1 MADEYYNN
9 KIVTT
14 DGDVL
19 IDLTS
24 DTAEASDVLQG
35 KTLHL
40 ASGAPAVGTYRPS
53 DEIVAR
59 LEATVGHS
67 GKNYIS
73 YDTSTYTYT
82 ANGITFTLDLSAGT
96 VTANG
101 TATAN
106 TEFRIPFNH
115 ITTIYGN
122 VVYTKKPI
130 KSGKYYFCGS
140 PSGGTS
146 TSYWCFVYDNTTGS
160 GAKKWDGTSGISRD
174 YGDVHKNEVLID
186 DTHSQRF
193 TILIANG
200 YTASN
205 VVFRPMIWSGDID
218 DDTFEPYI
226 EPTDSQIETKTRAYL
241 TSTVGHVGKNQFS
254 FGSQSL
260 TRVIAGVTFT
270 VDPVAGTVTANGTS
284 TSSSGSQYNIRITGN
299 QAPDSVANRPSRSIS
314 NGKYYF
320 CGCPSG
326 GSVEKASYNVYIW
339 DYAAGARAKRW
350 NGSTNVDTD
359 IGVTTKNELL
369 INDQSH
375 TLSYNIRVFDTNG
388 QNKVFRPMIWSGDID
403 DDTFEPYIE
412 PTDRQ
417 IETKARAYLTSS
429 LGHVSKNVFN
439 LYTHRTISANTT
451 LSTCDNETGT
461 IIANAT
467 GAWKAISWE
476 DNRFIQDS
484 TKRYIVSGTNNIAN
498 SLGRISIN
506 NRTDQ
511 LAYTKVNLSSTG
523 SFSFEIVPSDYPDGF
538 WLQVYMTSTSSTT
551 ATGSVNI
558 SNFMIREASI
568 ADDTFEPYRIP
579 TDERVYSLDIAA
591 ANASQ
596 YVPDPDK
603 STWITIID
611 HYSTRN
617 NQFDIYISTNS
628 DGGYFFGVSESYPIP
643 EHEVK
648 LPRFHNYKENAISFG
663 LVGADSSDPVMA
675 ISSNPGMFSPSHTTS
690 MWDKVFSNL
699 TFFEFLDVKDGM
711 PTRYMHIH
719 LCDDGGIRNQ
729 AEYEAYIGS

>member
-1 MADEYYNN
+1 MANEYINKVVANN
-9 KIVTT
+9 NT
-14 DGDVL
+14 L

-35 KTLHL
+35 RTLHL

-53 DEIVAR
+53 DEIVSR

-67 GKNYIS
+67 GKNQ
-73 YDTSTYTYT
+73 
-82 ANGITFTLDLSAGT
+82 L
-96 VTANG
+96 
-101 TATAN
+101 
-106 TEFRIPFNH
+106 
-115 ITTIYGN
+115 
-122 VVYTKKPI
+122 
-130 KSGKYYFCGS
+130 
-140 PSGGTS
+140 
-146 TSYWCFVYDNTTGS
+146 
-160 GAKKWDGTSGISRD
+160 
-174 YGDVHKNEVLID
+174 
-186 DTHSQRF
+186 
-193 TILIANG
+193 
-200 YTASN
+200 
-205 VVFRPMIWSGDID
+205 
-218 DDTFEPYI
+218 
-226 EPTDSQIETKTRAYL
+226 
-241 TSTVGHVGKNQFS
+241 S
-254 FGSQSL
+254 FGSQNL
-260 TRVIAGVTFT
+260 TKTIAGVTFT

-284 TSSSGSQYNIRITGN
+284 TSSSGSQYFIRIVGKGEYSSLSNYPT
-299 QAPDSVANRPSRSIS
+299 RSIP
-314 NGKYYF
+314 NGQYYF

-326 GSVEKASYNVYIW
+326 GSVGKTTYNVYVSILET
-339 DYAAGARAKRW
+339 GTRAKKW
-350 NGSTNVDTD
+350 DGSTNVDTD
-359 IGVTTKNELL
+359 YGVETKNELL
-369 INDQSH
+369 INDQSS
-375 TLSYNIRVFDTNG
+375 TLIYSIRVFDTNG

-439 LYTHRTISANTT
+439 LYTHRTIPANIT

-558 SNFMIREASI
+558 SNFMLREAVI
-568 ADDTFEPYRIP
+568 EDDTFEPYCMPIDILMARLDDRISALETASKP
-579 TDERVYSLDIAA
+579 T
-591 ANASQ
+591 
-596 YVPDPDK
+596 PDPDEGQYYITVYNNTGIDLLYLILTTPQNDGGEFNPRGGSTK
-603 STWITIID
+603 SVHKDMLYFGGVFGVLFEAGTSDTVMSITNAGTWNHD
-611 HYSTRN
+611 
-617 NQFDIYISTNS
+617 FDVDEFLNMCDDKDGSATNYIS
-628 DGGYFFGVSESYPIP
+628 
-643 EHEVK
+643 
-648 LPRFHNYKENAISFG
+648 
-663 LVGADSSDPVMA
+663 
-675 ISSNPGMFSPSHTTS
+675 
-690 MWDKVFSNL
+690 
-699 TFFEFLDVKDGM
+699 
-711 PTRYMHIH
+711 IH

>member
-59 LEATVGHS
+59 LEATVGH
-67 GKNYIS
+67 
-73 YDTSTYTYT
+73 
-82 ANGITFTLDLSAGT
+82 
-96 VTANG
+96 
-101 TATAN
+101 
-106 TEFRIPFNH
+106 
-115 ITTIYGN
+115 
-122 VVYTKKPI
+122 
-130 KSGKYYFCGS
+130 
-140 PSGGTS
+140 
-146 TSYWCFVYDNTTGS
+146 
-160 GAKKWDGTSGISRD
+160 
-174 YGDVHKNEVLID
+174 
-186 DTHSQRF
+186 
-193 TILIANG
+193 
-200 YTASN
+200 
-205 VVFRPMIWSGDID
+205 
-218 DDTFEPYI
+218 
-226 EPTDSQIETKTRAYL
+226 
-241 TSTVGHVGKNQFS
+241 VGKNQFS
-254 FGSQSL
+254 FGSQNL
-260 TRVIAGVTFT
+260 TKVIAGVTFT
-270 VDPVAGTVTANGTS
+270 VDPNTGTVTANGTS

-299 QAPDSVANRPSRSIS
+299 QVPAAVSNYSSRSIP

-326 GSVEKASYNVYIW
+326 GTTSGTQTYNVYIY
-339 DYAAGARAKRW
+339 DHTAGARAKRW

-369 INDQSH
+369 INDQLH

-429 LGHVSKNVFN
+429 LGHVSKNVLDLHTYRN
-439 LYTHRTISANTT
+439 IPAGIT

-579 TDERVYSLDIAA
+579 TDELIARLDQRIYELERINEKPTA
-591 ANASQ
+591 
-596 YVPDPDK
+596 DPDEGEYF
-603 STWITIID
+603 ITVF
-611 HYSTRN
+611 N
-617 NQFDIYISTNS
+617 NSGSDCDIWLTTPIADDGVFYDKDKAGGSHWVYEYHRPLNYYGKRIMVLFRAGTGDIVMTLNSSQSGQGRFYKQFDV
-628 DGGYFFGVSESYPIP
+628 D
-643 EHEVK
+643 
-648 LPRFHNYKENAISFG
+648 
-663 LVGADSSDPVMA
+663 
-675 ISSNPGMFSPSHTTS
+675 
-690 MWDKVFSNL
+690 
-699 TFFEFLDVKDGM
+699 TFLNFCDVKDRSA
-711 PTRYMHIH
+711 TNYISIH

>member
-19 IDLTS
+19 MDLTQ
-24 DTAEASDVLQG
+24 DTATPETVLEG
-35 KTLHL
+35 ETFHL
-40 ASGAPAVGTYRPS
+40 RSGAPATGTYRPS

-59 LEATVGHS
+59 LEA
-67 GKNYIS
+67 
-73 YDTSTYTYT
+73 
-82 ANGITFTLDLSAGT
+82 
-96 VTANG
+96 
-101 TATAN
+101 
-106 TEFRIPFNH
+106 
-115 ITTIYGN
+115 
-122 VVYTKKPI
+122 
-130 KSGKYYFCGS
+130 
-140 PSGGTS
+140 
-146 TSYWCFVYDNTTGS
+146 
-160 GAKKWDGTSGISRD
+160 
-174 YGDVHKNEVLID
+174 
-186 DTHSQRF
+186 
-193 TILIANG
+193 
-200 YTASN
+200 
-205 VVFRPMIWSGDID
+205 
-218 DDTFEPYI
+218 
-226 EPTDSQIETKTRAYL
+226 
-241 TSTVGHVGKNQFS
+241 TVGHVGKNQFS

-558 SNFMIREASI
+558 SNFMIREAVI
-568 ADDTFEPYRIP
+568 EDDTFEPYCMPIDILMARLDDRITALETASKP
-579 TDERVYSLDIAA
+579 T
-591 ANASQ
+591 
-596 YVPDPDK
+596 PDPDEGQYY
-603 STWITIID
+603 ITVYNNTGID
-611 HYSTRN
+611 LLYLILTTPQN
-617 NQFDIYISTNS
+617 
-628 DGGYFFGVSESYPIP
+628 DGGEFNPGWHSTQSVHKDMLYFGGVFGVLFEAGTSDTVMSIT
-643 EHEVK
+643 
-648 LPRFHNYKENAISFG
+648 NAGTWNHDFDVDG
-663 LVGADSSDPVMA
+663 
-675 ISSNPGMFSPSHTTS
+675 
-690 MWDKVFSNL
+690 
-699 TFFEFLDVKDGM
+699 FLNMCDDKDGSA
-711 PTRYMHIH
+711 TNYVSIH
-719 LCDDGGIRNQ
+719 LCADGQIRNK